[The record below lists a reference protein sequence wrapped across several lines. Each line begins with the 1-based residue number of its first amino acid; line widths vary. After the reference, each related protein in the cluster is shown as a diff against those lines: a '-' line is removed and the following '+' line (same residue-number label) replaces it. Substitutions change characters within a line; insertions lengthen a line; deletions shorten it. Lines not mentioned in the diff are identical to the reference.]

1 MTAGNNHRR
10 SAKAV
15 PLTLGML
22 GAILLFACNAPAVF
36 TAGMV
41 LAGTAGAAWLSRPRR
56 VLTEDRPVTEPPPCD
71 GALLDL
77 KDACTRVLPIWER
90 NVRSV
95 REQTEDAVV
104 RLSAR
109 FSQLVLRLEAA
120 VASSEHGGAT
130 DLSRQTLFKESQEEL
145 ASLVTVLRAVLEEK
159 HVMFAQIADLSSHV
173 GELKGMADD
182 VAKIASQT
190 NLLALNAAI
199 EAARAGES
207 GRGFAVVADEVRQLS
222 MLSGNTGRGISEKVQ
237 RITSAMTAAATTA
250 QEAKSRDGHAVQ
262 DAAARIGRVLG
273 RLEALA
279 TELAQSSDELRH
291 ESVGIRDEIADI
303 LVSLQFQDRT
313 SQILASTCTN
323 IDAFEVQVQ
332 RVLQDSDAHGPSHA
346 MDVEAL
352 LADMKRTYTTDEQ
365 FMNHGENR
373 RAGDAVTFF

>member
-15 PLTLGML
+15 PLTLGAL
-22 GAILLFACNAPAVF
+22 GASLLFACDASAVF
-36 TAGMV
+36 SAAMIFAG
-41 LAGTAGAAWLSRPRR
+41 AGGAAWQSRPSR
-56 VLTEDRPVTEPPPCD
+56 VPTEDLPATAPPPCND
-71 GALLDL
+71 ALADL
-77 KDACTRVLPIWER
+77 KEACTRVLPIWER
-90 NVRSV
+90 NIRSV

-104 RLSAR
+104 QLSAR
-109 FSQLVLRLEAA
+109 FSQLVLRLETA
-120 VASSEHGGAT
+120 VAGSEHGGAT

-159 HVMFAQIADLSSHV
+159 HGMFAQIADLSSHI

-237 RITSAMTAAATTA
+237 RITSAMTVAAATA
-250 QEAKSRDGHAVQ
+250 QDAEARDGHAVQ
-262 DAAARIGRVLG
+262 DATARVGRVLG
-273 RLEALA
+273 RLETLA
-279 TELAQSSDELRH
+279 TELAQSSDELRQ

-323 IDAFEVQVQ
+323 IDAFQVQVQ
-332 RVLQDSDAHGPSHA
+332 RELPGPEAMAPAHA

-365 FMNHGENR
+365 YLHHGENR